1 MFKWVTFSA
10 AVLSGT
16 LLAGQ
21 ASAVTREL
29 VGVDANGQTFSSGWQ
44 YQVSDAQAGDVNL
57 VFIRSEGNNFF
68 FEKDAT
74 IRRASD
80 PIVINFTKI
89 GGASAANLVI
99 NDEALNNLSG
109 EDLTGFRFAVSSGT
123 STSGVPNFVLATHDG
138 SAGIGDFNIDPFT
151 TFAFENNSTELV
163 LGGGTV
169 ANNTSWFPG
178 SLSNTGIAI
187 RANAADAD
195 TFTLKEIPITIPIP
209 LPAAAWTGLT
219 GLVGIIVA
227 RATKHARV

>member
-1 MFKWVTFSA
+1 MFKWVMFSA

-21 ASAVTREL
+21 AGAVTKEL
-29 VGVDANGQTFSSGWQ
+29 VGVDASGNTFSSGWQ
-44 YQVSDAQAGDVNL
+44 YEVSDAQAADVNL

-74 IRRASD
+74 LRSATD
-80 PIVINFTKI
+80 PININFTKI

-109 EDLTGFRFAVSSGT
+109 SALTGFRFVVSSG
-123 STSGVPNFVLATHDG
+123 SVGGVPNFVLATHDG
-138 SAGIGDFNIDPFT
+138 SSGIGDFRIDPFT

-169 ANNTSWFPG
+169 PNNSSWFPG
-178 SLSNTGIAI
+178 SMSNTGLAI

-195 TFTLKEIPITIPIP
+195 SFTLKEIPITVPIP